1 MPEDFAEELT
11 QGKIKQYL
19 EDKNGGTAF
28 IFCAIFRSLEDVKK
42 DIKEISCSIQPL
54 VDESKKAQT
63 VQSFLHSTKG
73 KVVGLITCIL
83 LLVSFVGA
91 IQQIL
96 GWWIK

>member
-54 VDESKKAQT
+54 VDLSPA
-63 VQSFLHSTKG
+63 SCFWFH
-73 KVVGLITCIL
+73 
-83 LLVSFVGA
+83 LLVPYNRYLVG
-91 IQQIL
+91 
-96 GWWIK
+96 G